1 MRVPSYAVA
10 CVSFLRLLKEAG
22 GKDCSLTPQSL
33 CCLRG
38 SLPGLNLYLHLPQAR
53 AEGKDR
59 YHAVVDKEQVLER
72 LSPLLQR
79 QDLSKWI
86 I

>member
-1 MRVPSYAVA
+1 MLN
-10 CVSFLRLLKEAG
+10 SFLCMLLSQRIVEPISFSAP
-22 GKDCSLTPQSL
+22 DLVS
-33 CCLRG
+33 
-38 SLPGLNLYLHLPQAR
+38 QAR

-72 LSPLLQR
+72 LTPLLKR
-79 QDLSKWI
+79 QDLSKFI